1 MRWPSAENR
10 YGISQLYIE
19 GDAAGKVIGRVS
31 LYHIGTGGPDD
42 LGYPIAEPAQ
52 GRGVATAAARRAVA
66 AAFEAG
72 VTQASAKAISDNSHL
87 TRSWTSLGASTFT
100 SRARREGQPRRAI
113 TVVTLKP
120 R

>member
-31 LYHIGTGGPDD
+31 LYHIGTGVPDD

-52 GRGVATAAARRAVA
+52 GRGVATAAARRGGGRVRGWRNPGLCEGDLRQLAFDKELDISGREHIHKPGAAEKDNRAV
-66 AAFEAG
+66 
-72 VTQASAKAISDNSHL
+72 L
-87 TRSWTSLGASTFT
+87 
-100 SRARREGQPRRAI
+100 SR
-113 TVVTLKP
+113 L
-120 R
+120 